1 MLLYP
6 LTGRA
11 PDLSSR
17 DNKKRRRPNLSQLLL
32 PGLLVGAAVATQRL
46 EGWEGVR
53 DGFEGS
59 VSLLGNALPFL
70 LLGIALAGMIQV
82 LVPPGAVG
90 KWMGDDMGARGLLI
104 GMLVGTLTPGGPFIM
119 FPIAAALLNSGAGVG
134 PMAGFVATRNLV
146 TLNRAVVWEVPFLG
160 APFVVA
166 RILASLYMP
175 IVSVLLVPVVYRL
188 MPGKGVPGK
197 RAPGRGGMSRPASAD
212 PAPADEAKP

>member
-1 MLLYP
+1 M
-6 LTGRA
+6 
-11 PDLSSR
+11 
-17 DNKKRRRPNLSQLLL
+17 
-32 PGLLVGAAVATQRL
+32 ATQRL
-46 EGWEGVR
+46 EGWDGVR
-53 DGFEGS
+53 EGFDGS
-59 VSLLGNALPFL
+59 VSLLGSALPFL

-104 GMLVGTLTPGGPFIM
+104 GMLLGTLTPGGPFIM

-188 MPGKGVPGK
+188 MPGK
-197 RAPGRGGMSRPASAD
+197 RAPGRGGAPRPSLVD
-212 PAPADEAKP
+212 PEPADEAKP

>member
-1 MLLYP
+1 M
-6 LTGRA
+6 
-11 PDLSSR
+11 SSR

-32 PGLLVGAAVATQRL
+32 PGLLVGVAVATQWL

-59 VSLLGNALPFL
+59 VSLLGRALPFL

-119 FPIAAALLNSGAGVG
+119 FPIAAAC
-134 PMAGFVATRNLV
+134 
-146 TLNRAVVWEVPFLG
+146 
-160 APFVVA
+160 
-166 RILASLYMP
+166 
-175 IVSVLLVPVVYRL
+175 
-188 MPGKGVPGK
+188 
-197 RAPGRGGMSRPASAD
+197 
-212 PAPADEAKP
+212 